1 MIFCQRQSP
10 ASHVPQKII
19 SCQNVRVKK
28 CMELLSERILDV
40 FIAPVEG
47 SLKVFNDTVKS
58 SNVNFHAEMTE
69 KLLYF
74 VYWIIF

>member
-1 MIFCQRQSP
+1 
-10 ASHVPQKII
+10 
-19 SCQNVRVKK
+19 
-28 CMELLSERILDV
+28 MELLSERILDV

-47 SLKVFNDTVKS
+47 SLKVFNNTVKS
-58 SNVNFHAEMTE
+58 SNVNLHAEMTE